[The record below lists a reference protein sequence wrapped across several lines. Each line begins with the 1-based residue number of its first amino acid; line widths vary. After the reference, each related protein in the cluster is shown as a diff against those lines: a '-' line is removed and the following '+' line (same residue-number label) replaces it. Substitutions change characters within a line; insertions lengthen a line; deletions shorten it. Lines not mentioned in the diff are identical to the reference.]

1 MVSESIKL
9 AIRGNI
15 LIKILIFCFVF
26 VYLCVNIVIFLQ
38 NNMQN
43 PHPKLNF
50 PPINSPLKVSGT
62 TLMVWDSLR
71 RSYLVLTPEE
81 WVRRHLVEFLLSE
94 LSIPAAQIVQEYPVK
109 VNSQSQRADVVVL
122 STSCE
127 VVMMVECKAYDV
139 KLSQSTLNQAVRY
152 NSVLRARYIMLT
164 NGLSH
169 RIYERLDDE
178 GNYRGLSSLSELK
191 L

>member
-1 MVSESIKL
+1 
-9 AIRGNI
+9 
-15 LIKILIFCFVF
+15 
-26 VYLCVNIVIFLQ
+26 
-38 NNMQN
+38 
-43 PHPKLNF
+43 
-50 PPINSPLKVSGT
+50 
-62 TLMVWDSLR
+62 MVWDSLR